1 MATLEQAWS
10 ELLVECL
17 ETAHWNATLEPFF
30 SCMKKVA
37 VAAKSKLETE
47 QAFIKTDPHAP
58 TLPRLP
64 KELDVPFEAR
74 KWSVRTHQKL
84 REELLD
90 DSGAFV

>member
-1 MATLEQAWS
+1 MATLEQPWS

-17 ETAHWNATLEPFF
+17 ETPHRNATLEPFF
-30 SCMKKVA
+30 SCMKKLA
-37 VAAKSKLETE
+37 VIVKSKLETE
-47 QAFIKTDPHAP
+47 QALIKTDQYAP
-58 TLPRLP
+58 TLPKLP